1 MSPPRVGAAL
11 FAAGAADDDG
21 AADGAAAVCAIAAA
35 GQRRATRLTTRMA
48 RISVFPARCGA
59 CRAYRTSTGRAMI
72 VHCERAR
79 NRRRCG
85 ATVADHSPPPIQP
98 GQMHPIH
105 IGGVPTHPT
114 ADYPD
119 RFFTP

>member
-1 MSPPRVGAAL
+1 MSPPLAGAAL
-11 FAAGAADDDG
+11 FAAGAADDEG

-59 CRAYRTSTGRAMI
+59 CRAYRTCGGGAMI
-72 VHCERAR
+72 VHSDRAR

-85 ATVADHSPPPIQP
+85 ATVAGPSPEPARTDAA
-98 GQMHPIH
+98 HP
-105 IGGVPTHPT
+105 
-114 ADYPD
+114 
-119 RFFTP
+119 